1 PSSSVRIVY
10 PSAPVTISVQHSQP
24 LTLECV
30 VSGSPAP
37 AAKWFKN
44 GKEVTVG
51 PSHQTQHNN
60 LAFVR
65 LMRSDEGRYSCR
77 AETERGT
84 LISPD
89 YTVNVLEP
97 ASVVDGL
104 DNQLVPFGSSAHFT
118 CAARGNPSPNITW
131 LFNAK
136 PVAPSQRCQIS
147 GSSLVIA
154 DVTAQDEGV
163 YQCLLDNGIGS
174 AQSHGILT
182 VQSETQHHCKFVLV
196 GVKASYQMGS
206 LQACTY
212 SICRASLLWPH
223 LGSTASVLLETSP
236 SLQPIQSDEGDETFL
251 AEDDDLFNPP
261 ADRSGD
267 RSTPEAPIIISPPQ
281 THKPDVYDLEWR
293 AGRDG
298 GSPISAYF
306 VKYRKVD
313 DMGTLV
319 GSWQTVRVPGS
330 EKTLRLSELEPS
342 SLYEVLMVAR
352 SSAGEGQPAMLTFR
366 TGKGQSNKTKNP
378 FNFDPLNWK
387 WFMSSW
393 L

>member
-1 PSSSVRIVY
+1 MDSGLRVLLSTVLCLSQLLIISCSSQYPALRSEPTSVVQTPGSAVHLQCLVNP
-10 PSAPVTISVQHSQP
+10 PSAAVSWRFRGLPLDQDTLPGVELGRDSLIISSLTPDHAGIYQCVARLGHGPAVASRLARVALAEISEYEVGRRRPLSAEEGGTVVIECPLPHSSPPARPRLRIRGDWIEESRDNYLILPSGNLQIISVSAQQQGMYKCGAVNPVTGEAVHSQP

-131 LFNAK
+131 LFNAE

-154 DVTAQDEGV
+154 DVTPQDEGV

-182 VQSETQHHCKFVLV
+182 VQS
-196 GVKASYQMGS
+196 GMNAS
-206 LQACTY
+206 A
-212 SICRASLLWPH
+212 A
-223 LGSTASVLLETSP
+223 
-236 SLQPIQSDEGDETFL
+236 
-251 AEDDDLFNPP
+251 
-261 ADRSGD
+261 
-267 RSTPEAPIIISPPQ
+267 
-281 THKPDVYDLEWR
+281 
-293 AGRDG
+293 
-298 GSPISAYF
+298 
-306 VKYRKVD
+306 
-313 DMGTLV
+313 
-319 GSWQTVRVPGS
+319 
-330 EKTLRLSELEPS
+330 
-342 SLYEVLMVAR
+342 
-352 SSAGEGQPAMLTFR
+352 
-366 TGKGQSNKTKNP
+366 
-378 FNFDPLNWK
+378 
-387 WFMSSW
+387 
-393 L
+393 